1 MTTLTNS
8 LVVNITIIVCVLIIF
23 ITFLSW
29 ELYLMSKKNK
39 TLSEEVK
46 VLKIKLNTKNLTDS
60 FNKTTGV
67 CIAIAAL
74 GAGLSMYLE
83 RRKEKKAAEE
93 LARKKEFELVKA
105 VSFGWSYA
113 SFSPNKKYTLE
124 ECVDD
129 YRNKFTNKPTNQ

>member
-1 MTTLTNS
+1 MTTFTNS
-8 LVVNITIIVCVLIIF
+8 QIVNITLVVCLLIIF

-29 ELYLMSKKNK
+29 ELYLMSQKNK

-46 VLKIKLNTKNLTDS
+46 VLKIKLHTKNLTNS
-60 FNKTTGV
+60 FNKSTGV
-67 CIAIAAL
+67 CVAIAAL

-93 LARKKEFELVKA
+93 LAQKREIELVKA

-113 SFSPNKKYTLE
+113 SFSPNKKYTLD

-129 YRNKFTNKPTNQ
+129 YRNKFNTNQH

>member
-1 MTTLTNS
+1 
-8 LVVNITIIVCVLIIF
+8 
-23 ITFLSW
+23 
-29 ELYLMSKKNK
+29 MSQKNK

-46 VLKIKLNTKNLTDS
+46 VLKIKLHTKNLTNS
-60 FNKTTGV
+60 FNKSTGV
-67 CIAIAAL
+67 CVAIAAL

-93 LARKKEFELVKA
+93 LAQKREIELVKA

-113 SFSPNKKYTLE
+113 SFSPNKKYTLD

-129 YRNKFTNKPTNQ
+129 YRNKFNTNQH